1 MNPTFLDTADPL
13 PPRHRDGELAT
24 RHAVPADAAAVW
36 RLVQGAGGLESNSAY
51 AYVLLSDHFRDTCW
65 VTLDGDAL
73 AGFVAAYRPPRQPN
87 TVFVWQ
93 IGVGVEWRGR
103 GVAGELLHSLADG
116 CGPQV
121 RYLEATVTP
130 DNAASERLFRGFA
143 RRRRAAVNVS
153 EGYVASL
160 FPDGRSQ
167 PERLFRIGPFGG
179 ET

>member
-1 MNPTFLDTADPL
+1 MNPSSLETTDPL
-13 PPRHRDGELAT
+13 PTRHRDGELTT
-24 RHAVPADAAAVW
+24 RRAVPADAASIW
-36 RLVQGAGGLESNSAY
+36 RFVQRGDALESNSAY

-73 AGFVAAYRPPRQPN
+73 AGFVAAYRPPRQPD

-93 IGVGVEWRGR
+93 VGVGAEWRGR

-143 RRRRAAVNVS
+143 RRKSAALDVS
-153 EGYVASL
+153 EGYGASL

-179 ET
+179 EK